1 LEKTDSR
8 HPNKDQIYTNVNPD
22 LLPCSESLK
31 MCMDRVNLYYNDVVQ
46 PSMFKGEQPVI
57 VAHNNTIRGLI
68 KTIKGLT
75 KEEVMKVEIPNS
87 IPIVFNFDDQMN

>member
-1 LEKTDSR
+1 
-8 HPNKDQIYTNVNPD
+8 
-22 LLPCSESLK
+22 
-31 MCMDRVNLYYNDVVQ
+31 
-46 PSMFKGEQPVI
+46 MFKGELPVI

-87 IPIVFNFDDQMN
+87 IPIVFNFDDQMNYVSDQALATEEDQKTYVKSFEKITDYND